1 MVWWKMHYDNGLFT
15 GQTPLHHAILGHY
28 YDTAAYLL
36 ENGADPNAA
45 NENGDTSLH
54 YAACTG

>member
-1 MVWWKMHYDNGLFT
+1 MHYDNGLFT